1 MVIMKKEVV
10 DEIERIVGKERYST
24 EIADLYVYGFD
35 ASIHHKTPDAVV
47 RPATAEQ
54 VSEIV
59 KLANRT
65 LTPIV
70 PRGAGTA
77 MCGHT
82 VPLKGGIILDLTAMT
97 KIKEM
102 RVEDLYCVVEPG
114 VIYDTLNAELGKH
127 GFWFPTTP
135 GSAEA
140 CTIGGM
146 VATNASGMRAIKY
159 GATRDYVL
167 GLEVVLPTGEIIHTG
182 TRTLKN
188 SSGYQLDRLMV
199 GSEGTLGVIT
209 EVTLRFAVKPRASA
223 MTVAAFNS
231 LVDAGR
237 CVSNIIAKPLLPSA
251 IELMDSV
258 TIKAVN
264 KCMNVGLPDCEAI
277 CMIEV
282 DGHPA
287 AVEEE
292 MKMVEEISRKS
303 GAFST
308 EASSDKKKINEW
320 TQARKAILPS
330 LSRYGDEFVSV
341 ALADDMSVPISK
353 IPEAVAAFQKIAEE
367 NGVIVGTYGHSADG
381 NLHTK
386 MLVEPYSEESWKS
399 GEKAVG
405 QIYDKVLELG
415 GTVTGE
421 HGVSITKAPYMQ
433 KERRDSIGAMKAIKK
448 ALDPNDIMNP
458 GKIFDWEGS
467 IISHLRYPAF
477 LDRRCGCSSDCEE
490 G

>member
-1 MVIMKKEVV
+1 MVHMKKEIVE
-10 DEIERIVGKERYST
+10 EIERIVGKERYST

-35 ASIHHKTPDAVV
+35 ASIHHMTPDMVV

-65 LTPIV
+65 LTPVV

-82 VPLKGGIILDLTAMT
+82 VPLKGGIILDLTGMN

-102 RVEDLYCVVEPG
+102 RVEDLYCVAEPG

-209 EVTLRFAVKPRASA
+209 EVTLRFTVKPKASA
-223 MTVAAFNS
+223 MTVAAFKS
-231 LVDAGR
+231 LVDAGK

-282 DGHPA
+282 DGHPK

-292 MKMVEEISRKS
+292 MKIVEEICRES

-308 EASSDKKKINEW
+308 EASSDKRKITEW

-330 LSRYGDEFVSV
+330 LSRYGEKFVSV

-353 IPEAVAAFQKIAEE
+353 IPEAVEAFQRIAEA

-386 MLVEPYSEESWKS
+386 MLVEPYSKESWKA

-405 QIYDKVLELG
+405 EIYDKVLELG

-433 KERRDSIGAMKAIKK
+433 KERKDSLGAMKAIKK

-467 IISHLRYPAF
+467 IIAHLRYPAF
-477 LDRRCGCSSDCEE
+477 LDETCACKNDCKES
-490 G
+490 

>member
-1 MVIMKKEVV
+1 M
-10 DEIERIVGKERYST
+10 
-24 EIADLYVYGFD
+24 
-35 ASIHHKTPDAVV
+35 
-47 RPATAEQ
+47 
-54 VSEIV
+54 SEIV

-82 VPLKGGIILDLTAMT
+82 VPLKGGIIMDLTAMN
-97 KIKEM
+97 KIREL
-102 RVEDLYCVVEPG
+102 RIEDLYCKVEPG

-209 EVTLRFAVKPRASA
+209 EVTLRFAVKPKASA
-223 MTVAAFNS
+223 MTIAAFSS

-258 TIKAVN
+258 TIQAVN
-264 KCMNVGLPDCEAI
+264 KCMNVGLPDCDAI

-292 MKMVEEISRKS
+292 LKIVEDIARKS

-320 TQARKAILPS
+320 TQARKAIMPS
-330 LSRYGDEFVSV
+330 LSRYGEKFVSV

-353 IPEAVAAFQKIAEE
+353 IPEAVEAFQKIAEA

-386 MLVEPYSEESWKS
+386 MLVEPYSEESWKA
-399 GEKAVG
+399 GERAVG

-433 KERRDSIGAMKAIKK
+433 KERQDSLGAMRAIKK
-448 ALDPNDIMNP
+448 ALDPNGIMNP
-458 GKIFDWEGS
+458 GKMFDWEGS

-477 LDRRCGCSSDCEE
+477 LDQGCSCKETCKQD
-490 G
+490 

>member
-1 MVIMKKEVV
+1 MAHMKKEIVE
-10 DEIERIVGKERYST
+10 EIEGIVGRERYST
-24 EIADLYVYGFD
+24 DVADLYVYGFD
-35 ASIHHKTPDAVV
+35 ASIHHKTPDIVV
-47 RPATAEQ
+47 RPATAGQ

-82 VPLKGGIILDLTAMT
+82 VPLKGGIILDLTAMN
-97 KIKEM
+97 KIKELKI
-102 RVEDLYCVVEPG
+102 EDLYCVVEPG
-114 VIYDTLNAELGKH
+114 VIYDALNSELGKR

-209 EVTLRFAVKPRASA
+209 EVTLRFAVKPKASA

-237 CVSNIIAKPLLPSA
+237 CVSNIIAEPLLPSA

-292 MKMVEEISRKS
+292 LKVVETIARRS

-308 EASSDKKKINEW
+308 EASADKKRIDEW
-320 TQARKAILPS
+320 TQARKAIMPS
-330 LSRYGDEFVSV
+330 LSRYGEKFVSV
-341 ALADDMSVPISK
+341 ALADDMSVPISR
-353 IPEAVAAFQKIAEE
+353 IPEAVEAFQRIAEA

-386 MLVEPYSEESWKS
+386 MLVEPYSEDSWRA

-433 KERRDSIGAMKAIKK
+433 KERRDSLGAMKAIKR

-477 LDRRCGCSSDCEE
+477 LDHGCSCPESCRED
-490 G
+490 

>member
-1 MVIMKKEVV
+1 MKQEIV
-10 DEIERIVGKERYST
+10 DEIEGIVGKDSYST
-24 EIADLYVYGFD
+24 DIADLYVYGFD
-35 ASIHHKTPDAVV
+35 ASIHHMTPDLVV
-47 RPATAEQ
+47 RPKTAEQ

-65 LTPIV
+65 MTPIV

-82 VPLKGGIILDLTAMT
+82 VPLKGGIILDLTAMN
-97 KIKEM
+97 KIKTI

-114 VIYDTLNAELGKH
+114 VIYDHLNGELSKR

-159 GATRDYVL
+159 GATRDFVL

-223 MTVAAFNS
+223 MTVASFNS

-258 TIKAVN
+258 TIEAVN

-292 MKMVEEISRKS
+292 MRTVEEIARES

-308 EASSDKKKINEW
+308 EASADKKKINEW
-320 TQARKAILPS
+320 TQARKAIMPS
-330 LSRYGDEFVSV
+330 LSRYGDQYVSV
-341 ALADDMSVPISK
+341 ALADDMSVPISR
-353 IPEAVAAFQKIAEE
+353 IPEAVDAFQRIAKE

-386 MLVEPYSEESWKS
+386 MLVEPYSEESWKA
-399 GEKAVG
+399 GERAVG

-433 KERRDSIGAMKAIKK
+433 KERADSLDAMRAIKR

-477 LDRRCGCSSDCEE
+477 CGERCSGCQK

>member
-1 MVIMKKEVV
+1 MNEQVV
-10 DEIERIVGKERYST
+10 EGLERIVGKERMST
-24 EIADLYVYGFD
+24 KVADLYVYGFD
-35 ASIHHKTPDAVV
+35 ASIHHRTPDAVV
-47 RPATAEQ
+47 RPTSAEE

-65 LTPIV
+65 KTPII

-82 VPLKGGIILDLTAMT
+82 VPLKGGIIIDMTAMNR
-97 KIKEM
+97 IRAI
-102 RVEDLYCVVEPG
+102 RVEDMYCEVEPG
-114 VIYDTLNAELGKH
+114 VIYDALNSELGKR

-140 CTIGGM
+140 ATIGGM

-167 GLEVVLPTGEIIHTG
+167 GMEVVLPTGEIAHLG

-199 GSEGTLGVIT
+199 GSEGTLGIIT
-209 EVTLRFAVKPRASA
+209 LVNLKLAVKPRASA
-223 MTVAAFNS
+223 MTIAAFHS
-231 LVDAGR
+231 LEEAGQ

-258 TIKAVN
+258 TIRAVN

-282 DGHPA
+282 DGHPV

-292 MKMVEEISRKS
+292 MKTVEEIARNS

-308 EASSDKKKINEW
+308 EASRDKKKINEW
-320 TQARKAILPS
+320 TMARKAIMPS
-330 LSRYGDEFVSV
+330 LSRYGEKYVSV

-353 IPEAVAAFQKIAEE
+353 IPEAVVAFQRIAEE
-367 NGVIVGTYGHSADG
+367 NHVIVGTYGHSADG

-386 MLVEPYSEESWKS
+386 MLVEPYSDESWKN
-399 GEKAVG
+399 GERAVG

-421 HGVSITKAPYMQ
+421 HGVSITKAPYMK
-433 KERRDSIGAMKAIKK
+433 KERGDSLAAMKAIKM

-477 LDRRCGCSSDCEE
+477 LPKE
-490 G
+490 GAPQGQKVQGGA

>member
-1 MVIMKKEVV
+1 MVHMKKEIV
-10 DEIERIVGKERYST
+10 DEIEGIVGKERYST
-24 EIADLYVYGFD
+24 DMADLYVYGFD
-35 ASIHHKTPDAVV
+35 ASIHHKTPDIVV
-47 RPATAEQ
+47 RPANAEQ

-82 VPLKGGIILDLTAMT
+82 VPLKGGIILDLTSMN
-97 KIKEM
+97 KIKEL
-102 RVEDLYCVVEPG
+102 RIEDLYCVVEPG
-114 VIYDTLNAELGKH
+114 VIYDALNSELGKR

-209 EVTLRFAVKPRASA
+209 EVTLRFAVKPKASA

-292 MKMVEEISRKS
+292 MKVVEDIARQS

-330 LSRYGDEFVSV
+330 LSRYGEKFVSV
-341 ALADDMSVPISK
+341 ALADDMSVPISR
-353 IPEAVAAFQKIAEE
+353 IPEAVEAFQKIAEA

-386 MLVEPYSEESWKS
+386 MLVEPYSKESWKAA
-399 GEKAVG
+399 EKAVG
-405 QIYDKVLELG
+405 EIYDKVLELG

-433 KERRDSIGAMKAIKK
+433 KERKDSIGAMRAIKK

-467 IISHLRYPAF
+467 IISLLRYPAF
-477 LDRRCGCSSDCEE
+477 ADEGCSCSGTCRQS
-490 G
+490 

>member
-1 MVIMKKEVV
+1 MVTMKKELV
-10 DEIERIVGKERYST
+10 DEIEGIVGKERYST
-24 EIADLYVYGFD
+24 DVADLYVYGFD
-35 ASIHHKTPDAVV
+35 ASIHHKTPDIVV
-47 RPATAEQ
+47 RPENAAQ

-59 KLANRT
+59 KLANRA
-65 LTPIV
+65 LIPIV

-82 VPLKGGIILDLTAMT
+82 VPLKGGIILDLTAMN
-97 KIKEM
+97 KIKEL
-102 RVEDLYCVVEPG
+102 RIEDLYCVVEPG
-114 VIYDTLNAELGKH
+114 VIYDALNSELGKR

-209 EVTLRFAVKPRASA
+209 EVTLRFAVKPKASA

-231 LVDAGR
+231 LVDAGQ

-292 MKMVEEISRKS
+292 MKVVEEIARKS

-308 EASSDKKKINEW
+308 EASSDKKKISEW

-330 LSRYGDEFVSV
+330 LSRYGEKFVSV

-353 IPEAVAAFQKIAEE
+353 IPEAVEAFQKIAET

-386 MLVEPYSEESWKS
+386 MLVEPYSEESWKA
-399 GEKAVG
+399 GERAVG

-433 KERRDSIGAMKAIKK
+433 KERQDSLGAMRAIKK
-448 ALDPNDIMNP
+448 ALDPNGIMNP

-477 LDRRCGCSSDCEE
+477 ADGGCSCSQPCKQD
-490 G
+490 